1 MKREAITVACLL
13 AIVVAVLAYVILS
26 SPSSTVSSSSST
38 VLFVDPN
45 TVQETVGQNFAVN
58 VSISNV
64 TDLYAWQLTLTW
76 NPSLLS
82 VTNVAEGPMLRSSGN
97 STYFSPKVNAAS
109 GNLSALC
116 SRLLSIG
123 SSVTGVSGN
132 GTLMTIQFKVI
143 ANGSCDL
150 SLYDTQ
156 LRDPN
161 INAISHTVKNGHFS
175 T

>member
-1 MKREAITVACLL
+1 MKRRDIIAACLL
-13 AIVVAVLAYVILS
+13 AILMALVLAYVILS
-26 SPSSTVSSSSST
+26 SPTSTVIY
-38 VLFVDPN
+38 VDPN
-45 TVQETVGQNFAVN
+45 TVQGTVGQNFVVN

-97 STYFSPKVNAAS
+97 STYFSPNVNAAS

-116 SRLLSIG
+116 TRLKSLGSR
-123 SSVTGVSGN
+123 VTGVSGD
-132 GTLMTIQFKVI
+132 GTLMTVQFKVI
-143 ANGSCDL
+143 ASGSCDL

-161 INAISHTVKNGHFS
+161 ISPISHTVQDGHFS